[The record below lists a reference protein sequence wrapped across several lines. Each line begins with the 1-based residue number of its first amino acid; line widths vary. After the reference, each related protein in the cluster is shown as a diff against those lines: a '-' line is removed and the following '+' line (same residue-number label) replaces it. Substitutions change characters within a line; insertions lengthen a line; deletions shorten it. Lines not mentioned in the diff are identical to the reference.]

1 MQDQKNLLI
10 FYKNY
15 YIIYIEKKEE
25 RKVIVM
31 IDKIKI
37 NKCLKEKAKILTTKE
52 IKEKIKTTRKTQLD
66 MFYTFKNIKG
76 IIIGEELINIFQN
89 ELKDRGVDYNG
100 KDEEFLEMYYG
111 LAEIL
116 AKDYEDFE
124 KILKAIGEEI
134 I

>member
-1 MQDQKNLLI
+1 
-10 FYKNY
+10 
-15 YIIYIEKKEE
+15 
-25 RKVIVM
+25 M
-31 IDKIKI
+31 INKIKI
-37 NKCLKEKAKILTTKE
+37 NKCLKEKAKILTTEE

-66 MFYTFKNIKG
+66 MFYTFKNIQG
-76 IIIGEELINIFQN
+76 IIIGEEFINIFQN

-100 KDEEFLEMYYG
+100 KDEEFLEIYYG

-124 KILKAIGEEI
+124 KILKVIGEEI

>member
-1 MQDQKNLLI
+1 
-10 FYKNY
+10 
-15 YIIYIEKKEE
+15 
-25 RKVIVM
+25 M
-31 IDKIKI
+31 INKIKI
-37 NKCLKEKAKILTTKE
+37 NKRLKEKAKILTTEE

-66 MFYTFKNIKG
+66 MFYTFKDIKG
-76 IIIGEELINIFQN
+76 VIIGEELINVFQN

-100 KDEEFLEMYYG
+100 KDEEFLKMYYG

-124 KILKAIGEEI
+124 EKLKAIGEEI